1 MNVDSIEFK
10 KIDDFY
16 WKWVLK
22 NDLDNHAI
30 QDPIRAAYFAAC
42 AMQKLSNIADP
53 WSIREYV
60 ELQIDS
66 LAMFSEMQRNKG
78 VNE

>member
-1 MNVDSIEFK
+1 MNVNSIEFK

-16 WKWVLK
+16 WQWVLE

-30 QDPIRAAYFAAC
+30 LDPIRAAYFGAC
-42 AMQKLSNIADP
+42 AGQQLRNIVDP

-60 ELQIDS
+60 ELQLDS
-66 LAMFSEMQRNKG
+66 LAMFSEMQRNK
-78 VNE
+78 